1 MSIGKSFLPELEM
14 EMASTR
20 KTIERIPDDKLDWK
34 AHEKSNSMGWVA
46 NHLAEI
52 PGWVAGTMAADV
64 WDLNPA
70 DGEPYQSPK
79 LTSTS
84 EIVALFDA
92 NVAEA
97 KAALAAAD
105 DAEFSKMWSLVSG
118 GETMLEMPK
127 MGVMRMWVLNHTIH
141 HRGHLCVYLRLN
153 DIAVPALYGPS
164 GDEEG

>member
-1 MSIGKSFLPELEM
+1 
-14 EMASTR
+14 
-20 KTIERIPDDKLDWK
+20 
-34 AHEKSNSMGWVA
+34 MGWVA

-52 PGWVAGTMAADV
+52 SGWVAGTLTADV

-70 DGEPYQSPK
+70 VGEPYESPK

-84 EIVALFDA
+84 EIVELFDA

-97 KAALAAAD
+97 KAALVAAD
-105 DAEFSKMWSLVSG
+105 DAEFLKMWSLASG
-118 GETMLEMPK
+118 GETMFEMPK
-127 MGVMRMWVLNHTIH
+127 LGVMRMWVINHTIH